1 MTPQQRQDLSS
12 LLLAFE
18 SEVIAL
24 YDLQRADADPDDF
37 VGIDVNKSIAKRR
50 EALERIRGR
59 ILDFS
64 EMPIDDAERLE
75 ALINW
80 KER

>member
-18 SEVIAL
+18 SEAIAL
-24 YDLQRADADPDDF
+24 YDLQRADADPEDF
-37 VGIDVNKSIAKRR
+37 EGIDRDKTIAKRR

-59 ILDFS
+59 ILDFCD
-64 EMPIDDAERLE
+64 MPIDDAERLQ